1 MMLSSKLI
9 FSSIVFVHGLQGHP
23 EKTWTYPPPSV
34 RRRFFRSSS
43 AELSTR
49 AQDTVFWPYDLL
61 SKHPDFAQARILTWG
76 YDTKVVS
83 EFFGTSNQQ
92 NIYQHGNDLM
102 VGLQQERKNNVRF
115 KVQT

>member
-1 MMLSSKLI
+1 
-9 FSSIVFVHGLQGHP
+9 VFVHGLQGHP
-23 EKTWTYPPPSV
+23 EQTWTYPPPSV
-34 RRRFFRSSS
+34 KRRFFRSSS

-49 AQDTVFWPYDLL
+49 AQETVFWPYDLL

-102 VGLQQERKNNVRF
+102 VGLQQERKNYVRF
-115 KVQT
+115 KVHTYVWF